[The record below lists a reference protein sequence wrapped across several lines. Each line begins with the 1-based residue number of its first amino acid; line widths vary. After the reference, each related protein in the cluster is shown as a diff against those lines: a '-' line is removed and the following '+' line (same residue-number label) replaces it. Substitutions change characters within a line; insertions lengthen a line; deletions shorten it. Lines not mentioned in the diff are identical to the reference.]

1 MIDST
6 VDFVA
11 PNPHDPSRKSPLSHE
26 IEGLEVG
33 GQIKGYEGC
42 EIVVCFY
49 GFGIDFKSQ
58 IRII

>member
-33 GQIKGYEGC
+33 GSKDMKA
-42 EIVVCFY
+42 V
-49 GFGIDFKSQ
+49 K
-58 IRII
+58 